1 MTAEN
6 AAMPKVLG
14 LYETHL
20 TVADLKTSTEFYR
33 DVVGLEPAA
42 SFEERNVAFL
52 WVNDRKTGMLGL
64 WETGTGPLKTRL
76 HIAFRMTADGVLQ
89 APDILRAKG
98 VEPLGFTGEPV
109 TEPVVLGWMLKRC
122 RSISRIR
129 TGTRSSSSAFS
140 TPSPTGASACSR
152 FPNGRRRDNR
162 SPVKAATGEGNCAA
176 R

>member
-20 TVADLKTSTEFYR
+20 TVADRKTSTDFYR

-52 WVNDRKTGMLGL
+52 WVDDRKTGMLGL
-64 WETGTGPLKTRL
+64 WETGSGPLKMRL
-76 HIAFRMTADGVLQ
+76 HIAFRMTAGGVLQ
-89 APDILRAKG
+89 APAILRAKG

-109 TEPVVLGWMLKRC
+109 TEPVVLGWMPALSIYFKDPDGHSIEFISVLDAIPD
-122 RSISRIR
+122 RSFGVRPF
-129 TGTRSSSSAFS
+129 SAWQ
-140 TPSPTGASACSR
+140 
-152 FPNGRRRDNR
+152 
-162 SPVKAATGEGNCAA
+162 A
-176 R
+176 RV

>member
-33 DVVGLEPAA
+33 DVVGLELAA
-42 SFEERNVAFL
+42 SFEERKVTFL
-52 WVNDRKTGMLGL
+52 WVDDRKTGMLGL
-64 WETGTGPLKTRL
+64 WETG
-76 HIAFRMTADGVLQ
+76 TADGVLQ

-109 TEPVVLGWMLKRC
+109 TEPVVLGWMPALSIYFKDPDGHSIEFISVLDADPD
-122 RSISRIR
+122 RSFGVRP
-129 TGTRSSSSAFS
+129 FS
-140 TPSPTGASACSR
+140 EWQAQG
-152 FPNGRRRDNR
+152 
-162 SPVKAATGEGNCAA
+162 
-176 R
+176 

>member
-33 DVVGLEPAA
+33 DVVGLELAA
-42 SFEERNVAFL
+42 SFEERKVTFL
-52 WVNDRKTGMLGL
+52 WVDDRKTGMLGL
-64 WETGTGPLKTRL
+64 WETGTGPLKMRL

-109 TEPVVLGWMLKRC
+109 TEPVVLGWMPALSIYFKDPDGHSIEFISVLDADPD
-122 RSISRIR
+122 RSFGVRP
-129 TGTRSSSSAFS
+129 FS
-140 TPSPTGASACSR
+140 EWQAQG
-152 FPNGRRRDNR
+152 
-162 SPVKAATGEGNCAA
+162 
-176 R
+176 

>member
-33 DVVGLEPAA
+33 DVVGLELAA
-42 SFEERNVAFL
+42 SFEERKVTFL
-52 WVNDRKTGMLGL
+52 WVDDRKTGMLGL
-64 WETGTGPLKTRL
+64 WETGTGPLKMRL

-109 TEPVVLGWMLKRC
+109 TEPVVLGWMPALSIYFKDPDGHSIEFISVLDAVPD
-122 RSISRIR
+122 RSF
-129 TGTRSSSSAFS
+129 GVQPFS
-140 TPSPTGASACSR
+140 
-152 FPNGRRRDNR
+152 
-162 SPVKAATGEGNCAA
+162 KWQA
-176 R
+176 RA

>member
-33 DVVGLEPAA
+33 DVVGLELAA
-42 SFEERNVAFL
+42 SFEERKVTFL
-52 WVNDRKTGMLGL
+52 WVDDRKTGMLGL
-64 WETGTGPLKTRL
+64 WETGTGPLKMRL

-109 TEPVVLGWMLKRC
+109 TEPVVLGWVPALSIYFKDPDGHSIEFISVLDADPD
-122 RSISRIR
+122 RSFGVRP
-129 TGTRSSSSAFS
+129 FS
-140 TPSPTGASACSR
+140 EWQAQG
-152 FPNGRRRDNR
+152 
-162 SPVKAATGEGNCAA
+162 
-176 R
+176 

>member
-33 DVVGLEPAA
+33 DVVGLELAA
-42 SFEERNVAFL
+42 SFEERKVTFL
-52 WVNDRKTGMLGL
+52 WVDDRKTGMLGL
-64 WETGTGPLKTRL
+64 WETGTGPLKMRL

-109 TEPVVLGWMLKRC
+109 TEPVVLGWMPALSIYFKDPDGHSIEFISVLDADPD
-122 RSISRIR
+122 RSFGVRP
-129 TGTRSSSSAFS
+129 FS
-140 TPSPTGASACSR
+140 EWQA
-152 FPNGRRRDNR
+152 
-162 SPVKAATGEGNCAA
+162 EG
-176 R
+176 

>member
-33 DVVGLEPAA
+33 DVVGLELAA
-42 SFEERNVAFL
+42 SFEERKVTFL
-52 WVNDRKTGMLGL
+52 WVDDRKTGMLGL
-64 WETGTGPLKTRL
+64 WVTGTGPLKIRL

-109 TEPVVLGWMLKRC
+109 TEPVVLGWMPALSIYFKDPDGHSIEFISVLDADPD
-122 RSISRIR
+122 RSFGVRP
-129 TGTRSSSSAFS
+129 FS
-140 TPSPTGASACSR
+140 EWQAQG
-152 FPNGRRRDNR
+152 
-162 SPVKAATGEGNCAA
+162 
-176 R
+176 

>member
-33 DVVGLEPAA
+33 DVVGLELAA
-42 SFEERNVAFL
+42 SFEERKVTFL
-52 WVNDRKTGMLGL
+52 WVDDRKTGMLGL
-64 WETGTGPLKTRL
+64 WETGTGPLKMRL
-76 HIAFRMTADGVLQ
+76 HIALSMTADGVLQ

-109 TEPVVLGWMLKRC
+109 TEPVVLGWMPALSIYFKDPDGHSIEFISVLDADPD
-122 RSISRIR
+122 RSFGVRP
-129 TGTRSSSSAFS
+129 FS
-140 TPSPTGASACSR
+140 EWQAQG
-152 FPNGRRRDNR
+152 
-162 SPVKAATGEGNCAA
+162 
-176 R
+176 

>member
-33 DVVGLEPAA
+33 DVVGLELAA
-42 SFEERNVAFL
+42 SFEERKVTFL
-52 WVNDRKTGMLGL
+52 WVDDRKTGMLGL
-64 WETGTGPLKTRL
+64 WETGTGPLKMRL

-109 TEPVVLGWMLKRC
+109 TEPVVLGWMPALSIYFKDPDGHSIEFISVLDAHPD
-122 RSISRIR
+122 RSF
-129 TGTRSSSSAFS
+129 GVQPFS
-140 TPSPTGASACSR
+140 EWQAQG
-152 FPNGRRRDNR
+152 
-162 SPVKAATGEGNCAA
+162 
-176 R
+176 

>member
-33 DVVGLEPAA
+33 DVVGLELAA
-42 SFEERNVAFL
+42 SFEERKVTFL
-52 WVNDRKTGMLGL
+52 WVDDRKTGMLGL
-64 WETGTGPLKTRL
+64 WETGTGPLKMRL

-109 TEPVVLGWMLKRC
+109 TEPVVLGWMPALSIYFKDPDGHSIEFISVLDADPD
-122 RSISRIR
+122 RSF
-129 TGTRSSSSAFS
+129 GVQPFS
-140 TPSPTGASACSR
+140 
-152 FPNGRRRDNR
+152 
-162 SPVKAATGEGNCAA
+162 EWQA
-176 R
+176 RA